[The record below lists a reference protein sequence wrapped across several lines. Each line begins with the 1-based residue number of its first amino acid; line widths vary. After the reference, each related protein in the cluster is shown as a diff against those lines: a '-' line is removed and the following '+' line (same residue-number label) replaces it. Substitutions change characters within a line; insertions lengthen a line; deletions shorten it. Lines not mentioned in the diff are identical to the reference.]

1 MRAVIMNRR
10 AFPPRLSKN
19 RQGVRG
25 NQIFADFSV
34 RIESRNL
41 SELPFSG
48 AESSRS
54 RLKLQ
59 VMRQRIAEDVGYRR
73 GVVVVGWEEEVEK
86 KKVWH
91 RVNFDLT
98 VVLHLH
104 ASSSAGHTG
113 ACTCHR
119 HGDVWCVHLVYL
131 GSPSILFSATV
142 TCFCLKW
149 VTSGAGIAITE
160 IICWLLC
167 P

>member
-1 MRAVIMNRR
+1 MNRR

-59 VMRQRIAEDVGYRR
+59 VMRQRIAEDVGYCEGGGR
-73 GVVVVGWEEEVEK
+73 VGGRSLK
-86 KKVWH
+86 KKKKEKE
-91 RVNFDLT
+91 F
-98 VVLHLH
+98 
-104 ASSSAGHTG
+104 
-113 ACTCHR
+113 
-119 HGDVWCVHLVYL
+119 
-131 GSPSILFSATV
+131 
-142 TCFCLKW
+142 
-149 VTSGAGIAITE
+149 GIE
-160 IICWLLC
+160 
-167 P
+167 